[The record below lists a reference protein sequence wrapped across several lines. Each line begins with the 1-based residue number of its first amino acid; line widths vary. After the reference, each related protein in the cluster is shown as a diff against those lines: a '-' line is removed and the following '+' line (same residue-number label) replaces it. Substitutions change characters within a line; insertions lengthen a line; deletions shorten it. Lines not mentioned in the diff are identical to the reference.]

1 VDRRP
6 SSRSRGVPLWDPDE
20 HARRPR
26 SDDRVCRRG
35 LHRRARDCDLSRRLH
50 RPCSTAPC
58 LVPARGEEWSFS
70 AQVPRLARPPR
81 FRPAPQPSA
90 GSCARP
96 PPPHLRAATSR
107 VPRLTAQSNAAQHDD
122 GGASI
127 WLWCRAQRAL
137 LAPGRRRP
145 APRPLE
151 SAPRAHGPRV
161 PPTRSCRTCAVCPCV
176 CGYNTM
182 SVIHGLR
189 TAYLRP
195 PRTLVARA
203 LHTPRCARPSAPR
216 SPPRQRLPA
225 ARNPPARAIASNR
238 ESRRLWSFGDP
249 PKNRPRFS
257 LREASTPIYLCAISP
272 KQIPSRPSGA
282 GVSTPSLT
290 CDKSRVRISHSPAGT
305 PLACLRLAPARALSA
320 VSSRF
325 SFSFLAIF

>member
-1 VDRRP
+1 
-6 SSRSRGVPLWDPDE
+6 
-20 HARRPR
+20 
-26 SDDRVCRRG
+26 
-35 LHRRARDCDLSRRLH
+35 
-50 RPCSTAPC
+50 
-58 LVPARGEEWSFS
+58 
-70 AQVPRLARPPR
+70 VPRLARPPR

-195 PRTLVARA
+195 RRTLVARA

-225 ARNPPARAIASNR
+225 ARNPPPARSRLTANR
-238 ESRRLWSFGDP
+238 DVCGHLVTPRKTDRVFLCAKRRPLS
-249 PKNRPRFS
+249 
-257 LREASTPIYLCAISP
+257 IYLHFRQNKYQVAPLAQGLAPLLSHAISP
-272 KQIPSRPSGA
+272 GFESHIP
-282 GVSTPSLT
+282 
-290 CDKSRVRISHSPAGT
+290 
-305 PLACLRLAPARALSA
+305 PLARLSP
-320 VSSRF
+320 VCG
-325 SFSFLAIF
+325 